1 MQGMWE
7 LKLVLVQSNAQP
19 FTRGLPIYN
28 RVHEVPFY
36 IPQGY
41 MKGCSIY
48 RRYMEELHDSQDVVR
63 KSNNRSYA

>member
-1 MQGMWE
+1 MLGMRE
-7 LKLVLVQSNAQP
+7 LKLVVVFSNAQP
-19 FTRGLPIYN
+19 FTSGLPIYN

-48 RRYMEELHDSQDVVR
+48 RQYVEEPHESQVVV
-63 KSNNRSYA
+63 